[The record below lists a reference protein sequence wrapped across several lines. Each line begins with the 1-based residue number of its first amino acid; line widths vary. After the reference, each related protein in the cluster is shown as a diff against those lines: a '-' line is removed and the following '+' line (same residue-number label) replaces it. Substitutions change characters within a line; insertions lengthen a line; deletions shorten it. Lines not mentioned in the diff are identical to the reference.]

1 MNIRTE
7 KMGKLEVLN
16 YTTHIDLVEACLM
29 NLTGGITA
37 FAPIH
42 ATSTA

>member
-7 KMGKLEVLN
+7 KMGELEVLN
-16 YTTHIDLVEACLM
+16 YTTHIDLVKACLIT
-29 NLTGGITA
+29 LIGSITA

-42 ATSTA
+42 TTSTA